1 MAYGTLQGSHPEAGS
16 PDGWLPDTLE
26 NMQND
31 VRDIKHNV
39 RDLMPDVRT
48 LRNNYGAIHKEVNK
62 MRCKRRT
69 AMAIVC
75 VSLNNLIWFYLMDH
89 LLDH

>member
-1 MAYGTLQGSHPEAGS
+1 M
-16 PDGWLPDTLE
+16 DGFRDTLE

-48 LRNNYGAIHKEVNK
+48 LRNNFGAIHKEVNK
-62 MRCKRRT
+62 MRCSD
-69 AMAIVC
+69 AQLMAIVC
-75 VSLNNLIWFYLMDH
+75 VSLNNLDMV
-89 LLDH
+89 LLNGSSSRPLRT